1 MHTALVALLA
11 VLLDRLLGEP
21 RRAHPLVGF
30 GRIADATEARLN
42 RAGFRPNTTRMRG
55 VLAVGVLLV
64 PIVMLSALAIRA
76 PMLTLATEVLLL
88 YLALGGQSLGQHA
101 RAVAQALNTGDLV
114 LARTRVGYMVSR
126 DTGAMRPEDAARAT
140 VESVLENGNDA
151 VFGALFW
158 FVVAGAPGA
167 VLYRLANTLDAM
179 WGYRSPRYAH
189 FGWAAARLDD
199 LLNFVPARL
208 TAFTY
213 ALLGRYTRAW
223 HCWRT
228 QGNLWESPNAGPV
241 MAEGAGALGVQLG
254 GCAMYHGAVKQ
265 RALLG
270 EGESP
275 TSGDI
280 ERAVTLVNR
289 GLWLWLGVI
298 VMGGVWLA

>member
-1 MHTALVALLA
+1 MHTALVTLLA

-30 GRIADATEARLN
+30 GRLAYATEARLN
-42 RAGFRPNTTRMRG
+42 RAGFSPDTTRMRG
-55 VLAVGVLLV
+55 VLAVAVLLI
-64 PIVMLSALAIRA
+64 PIVLLSALAVRV

-101 RAVAQALNTGDLV
+101 RAVAQALDTGDLA

-126 DTGAMRPEDAARAT
+126 DTGGMRPEDVARAT

-158 FVVAGAPGA
+158 FVVAGAPGT
-167 VLYRLANTLDAM
+167 VLYRLVNTLDAM
-179 WGYRSPRYAH
+179 WGYRSPRYMY

-199 LLNFVPARL
+199 VLNFVPARL

-213 ALLGRYTRAW
+213 AVLGRYACAW
-223 HCWRT
+223 YCWRT

-241 MAEGAGALGVQLG
+241 MAAGAGALGVQLG
-254 GCAMYHGAVKQ
+254 GCAMYHGTMKQ

-270 EGESP
+270 AGAQP
-275 TSGDI
+275 TPGDI
-280 ERAVTLVNR
+280 ARAVALVNH
-289 GLWLWLGVI
+289 GLWLWLAAIVI
-298 VMGGVWLA
+298 GGMWLA

>member
-64 PIVMLSALAIRA
+64 PIVMLSALAIRV
-76 PMLTLATEVLLL
+76 PMLALAIEVLLL

-101 RAVAQALNTGDLV
+101 RAVAQALDTGDLA

-199 LLNFVPARL
+199 VLNFVPARL

-223 HCWRT
+223 HCWHT

-241 MAEGAGALGVQLG
+241 MAAGAGALGVQLG
-254 GCAMYHGAVKQ
+254 GCAMYHGTMKQ

-270 EGESP
+270 EGASP

-280 ERAVTLVNR
+280 ERAVGLVNR